1 MNEIKKIKVLNPVTS
16 KIVEGDLVEIIQ
28 PHDMSHNIELS
39 DGTILRSKFVVSRIV
54 RLPDQYDVDGNPLY
68 SIQHNNVI
76 SVINSPDNLKKEM
89 E

>member
-1 MNEIKKIKVLNPVTS
+1 MTELKKIKVLNPITG
-16 KIVEGDLVEIIQ
+16 KMVEGDLVEIET
-28 PHDMSHNIELS
+28 PTDMSHDIELT

-54 RLPDQYDVDGNPLY
+54 RIPDQYDGDGNPLY
-68 SIQHNNVI
+68 SVQHNNII